1 MFNISKYNFKYA
13 AAAAKQNM
21 TVGGLRVW

>member
-1 MFNISKYNFKYA
+1 MFNVSKFNLKYA

-21 TVGGLRVW
+21 TIGGLRVW